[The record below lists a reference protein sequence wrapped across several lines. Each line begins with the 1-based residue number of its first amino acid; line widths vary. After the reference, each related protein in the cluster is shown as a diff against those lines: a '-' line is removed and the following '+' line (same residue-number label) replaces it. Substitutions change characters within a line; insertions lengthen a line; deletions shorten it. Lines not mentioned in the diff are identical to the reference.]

1 VVLTY
6 SVQGRLKLSKPVQV
20 KGEKHFSA
28 QKIRDLLDVKEGDPV
43 DEAML
48 AARGQKV
55 IKAYGEDEYSDVDL
69 KWSLLVENEKSGLV
83 TANLLVKEGGKGT
96 VRSFTV
102 TGCKNIPASVLE
114 KAAGRT
120 AWWSPLGWFESD
132 KFDRDQL
139 ESQRLA
145 IKAACMGRGFLDAEV
160 GEPELTRRN
169 KGSYD
174 ISFVVR
180 EGQLYRIGA
189 VSVKG
194 VTLFPQVELVRL
206 ISFKKGSVAMT
217 DEISRTA
224 DAIRKYFTDRG
235 YARTQV
241 RAELDARRAEKP
253 GEGVLDIVFNVTE
266 GRLMYVRNVY
276 IRGNIQTQEKVI
288 RRELSILP
296 GDVLAERSVLT
307 SENRLRNLGYFSRV
321 TDHTEPAQKPEEA
334 DLVFDVEEQRT
345 GSFMLGGGFSSVD
358 NLVGYFEISEG
369 NFDISSWPPKGA
381 GQKLRLRGQFGSTT
395 SQGNLSF
402 SEPWFLDRRLMLGLD
417 LNADKASYDEYDRES
432 VGGAITLGWP
442 VHFFF
447 DRCEARYALERLK
460 ITDISDTNEYTRISG
475 DMAGQPFYFT
485 STNQLK
491 SSLTLV
497 MTRDTRDESFAPS
510 RGNRISLKG
519 YFAGG
524 ILGGDEEIY
533 GWEVR
538 GEQHFSPWARHVL
551 SFKARAEVADEY
563 GDTVE
568 MPISERLFAGGAGW
582 TRGIRGFSYRD
593 VGPKV
598 MRAIPATGSVVYR
611 PIGGRTLMTGSVEYV
626 IPLIEKLK
634 LVLFSDTG
642 NVAEDAYDFNLDS
655 MAASAGVELRLD
667 YRQFPIRV
675 SYAWVLQKDDEHTQ
689 EHPWGFSLGSVF

>member
-1 VVLTY
+1 
-6 SVQGRLKLSKPVQV
+6 
-20 KGEKHFSA
+20 
-28 QKIRDLLDVKEGDPV
+28 
-43 DEAML
+43 M
-48 AARGQKV
+48 
-55 IKAYGEDEYSDVDL
+55 
-69 KWSLLVENEKSGLV
+69 
-83 TANLLVKEGGKGT
+83 
-96 VRSFTV
+96 
-102 TGCKNIPASVLE
+102 
-114 KAAGRT
+114 
-120 AWWSPLGWFESD
+120 
-132 KFDRDQL
+132 
-139 ESQRLA
+139 
-145 IKAACMGRGFLDAEV
+145 
-160 GEPELTRRN
+160 
-169 KGSYD
+169 
-174 ISFVVR
+174 
-180 EGQLYRIGA
+180 
-189 VSVKG
+189 
-194 VTLFPQVELVRL
+194 
-206 ISFKKGSVAMT
+206 
-217 DEISRTA
+217 
-224 DAIRKYFTDRG
+224 
-235 YARTQV
+235 
-241 RAELDARRAEKP
+241 
-253 GEGVLDIVFNVTE
+253 LDIVFNVTE
-266 GRLMYVRNVY
+266 GSLMYVRNVY

-321 TDHTEPAQKPEEA
+321 TDHTEPSPKPEEA

-447 DRCEARYALERLK
+447 DRCEARYSLERLK

-475 DMAGQPFYFT
+475 DMAGEPFYFT

-491 SSLTLV
+491 SSLTLA

-533 GWEVR
+533 GWEAR
-538 GEQHFSPWARHVL
+538 GEQHFSPWASHVL

-642 NVAEDAYDFNLDS
+642 DVAEDAYDFNFDS
-655 MAASAGVELRLD
+655 MASSAGVELRLD